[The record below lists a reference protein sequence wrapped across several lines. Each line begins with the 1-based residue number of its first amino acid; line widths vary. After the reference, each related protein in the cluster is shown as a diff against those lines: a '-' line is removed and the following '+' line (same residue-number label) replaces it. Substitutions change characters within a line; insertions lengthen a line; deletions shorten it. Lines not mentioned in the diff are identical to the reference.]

1 MKVKWLECYQYLR
14 AFEETSS
21 FSTRSVSYTCL
32 PSTGEFVQGNT
43 SEVMEAV
50 ISVPTLP
57 NLHFPGLETNSSQL
71 FGVRVSRWRSV
82 VDGERVESRKSWN
95 VVTRGVSRKK
105 QLRSLCSL
113 PSSSQ
118 SSSQEGDAENLPI
131 FEKFCDVSSNLHIL
145 GCAWSSVC
153 LRTEHFCVISL

>member
-1 MKVKWLECYQYLR
+1 MGCYQYLR
-14 AFEETSS
+14 AFEETQS
-21 FSTRSVSYTCL
+21 FSTRSVSYMCL

-50 ISVPTLP
+50 ISVPPLP
-57 NLHFPGLETNSSQL
+57 NLHFPVLETNGSQL
-71 FGVRVSRWRSV
+71 SAVSVSRWRSV
-82 VDGERVESRKSWN
+82 VDGERGESRKSWN
-95 VVTRGVSRKK
+95 YVTRGVSRKK
-105 QLRSLCSL
+105 QLRCLCSL

-131 FEKFCDVSSNLHIL
+131 FEKFCDVSSNLHLL

-153 LRTEHFCVISL
+153 LRTMLFVL